1 MPLKSQRSDRIAI
14 VLEIIYCPSRFSII
28 VCKRDLLAP
37 GVSYHSLDTFV
48 NGRLEFV
55 AMESL
60 DPILDKLVF
69 VPKRAVTANLD
80 SVNTREI
87 ISHGLR

>member
-1 MPLKSQRSDRIAI
+1 MYQRSDLIAI
-14 VLEIIYCPSRFSII
+14 VLEIIYCPYMFSII
-28 VCKRDLLAP
+28 VCKRYLLAP
-37 GVSYHSLDTFV
+37 GVFYHSLDTFV
-48 NGRLEFV
+48 NGRLECV

-69 VPKRAVTANLD
+69 VPKRAVTANLH

-87 ISHGLR
+87 IPRGLR